1 MGNFVSF
8 LKIMAAVLG
17 AVNAATSLLLGD
29 KSLTIDNWTFKLFYQ
44 WSVTLHTGFSI
55 LVCANQFFGDPIQCD
70 LPGEAVS
77 EKVLKS
83 YCWMYS
89 TFNIPRDFQ
98 GQCARKNQSN
108 NPMYNSY
115 YQWVSLFLIFQ
126 AFLFYFPRII
136 WLMSEGGLMKFL
148 GKGTTGKI
156 IEDTEEKME
165 RLLTTFRDNLQNKY
179 NRYAAI
185 FFTCELL
192 NVFIAVTQFA
202 ITNAFLQNQFVTYAP
217 DVWRYYSY
225 PPEEIQ
231 VLDMVNPMCEA
242 FPRVASCT
250 FYKYGSGGEVVG
262 YQALCILALNIVI
275 DKVYLVLWVW
285 YVLIAVLG
293 AIRVICRCFQINS
306 GIIRFWLMKIK
317 MHRYFKRSQNL
328 DMIQE
333 YIKNIKIGDWFVLYQ
348 MSKNL
353 NRGFFYQFLSFGQRT
368 PMQRQQT
375 STFGKHH
382 DGNWLIRRARF
393 S

>member
-1 MGNFVSF
+1 
-8 LKIMAAVLG
+8 
-17 AVNAATSLLLGD
+17 
-29 KSLTIDNWTFKLFYQ
+29 
-44 WSVTLHTGFSI
+44 
-55 LVCANQFFGDPIQCD
+55 
-70 LPGEAVS
+70 
-77 EKVLKS
+77 
-83 YCWMYS
+83 
-89 TFNIPRDFQ
+89 
-98 GQCARKNQSN
+98 
-108 NPMYNSY
+108 
-115 YQWVSLFLIFQ
+115 
-126 AFLFYFPRII
+126 
-136 WLMSEGGLMKFL
+136 MKFL

-185 FFTCELL
+185 FFSCELL

-202 ITNAFLQNQFVTYAP
+202 LTNAFLQNQFVTYAP

-250 FYKYGSGGEVVG
+250 FFKYGSGGEVVG

-317 MHRYFKRSQNL
+317 MHRYKCKTFM
-328 DMIQE
+328 MI
-333 YIKNIKIGDWFVLYQ
+333 
-348 MSKNL
+348 S
-353 NRGFFYQFLSFGQRT
+353 
-368 PMQRQQT
+368 
-375 STFGKHH
+375 
-382 DGNWLIRRARF
+382 
-393 S
+393 